1 MFKKK
6 KKFCF
11 AILCKTNMYCA
22 TAVVERFDLN
32 QFTTEM
38 SFIRK
43 TKKLRTC
50 LYRVIKI
57 NSILL

>member
-1 MFKKK
+1 MFKK

-32 QFTTEM
+32 RFTAEM
-38 SFIRK
+38 SFIHK

-50 LYRVIKI
+50 LDRVIK
-57 NSILL
+57 